1 MNVTLYGKETKDVLK
16 LRILRWGGSPRLPGQ
31 AHVIARVLIR
41 GRQQESEV
49 AVTTKTGTETKRLE
63 DATLLALQIEE
74 MDRQRP

>member
-31 AHVIARVLIR
+31 AHVIAKVLIR

-49 AVTTKTGTETKRLE
+49 AVTTKTEG
-63 DATLLALQIEE
+63 Q
-74 MDRQRP
+74 RQRDWKMLRCWL